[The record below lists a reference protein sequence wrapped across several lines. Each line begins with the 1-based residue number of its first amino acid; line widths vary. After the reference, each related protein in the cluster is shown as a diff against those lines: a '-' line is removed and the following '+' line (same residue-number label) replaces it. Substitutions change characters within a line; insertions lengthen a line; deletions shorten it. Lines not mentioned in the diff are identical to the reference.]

1 MSRYPLKITRKIS
14 ARNGLTMVELIVA
27 IVISAIVMLGV
38 GFVMADSQR
47 QWAVMYNRAYSE
59 VASDSF
65 IATKMFDALVRKA
78 SGQKVLSADDGTWI
92 EIYYPADTNTIVADR
107 YARFVYEPAGDD
119 TSGSLS
125 VQYGTLTPE
134 KEALSTSI
142 ICLNVSNCLFKTSGR
157 SAQMMFTLSDGSQTV
172 TVVSSAYMH
181 NQ

>member
-27 IVISAIVMLGV
+27 VVISAIVMLGV

-47 QWAVMYNRAYSE
+47 QWAVMYNRACSE

-65 IATKMFDALVRKA
+65 IATKTFDALVRRA
-78 SGQKVLSADDGTWI
+78 SGEKFILSDDGSCL
-92 EIYYPADTNTIVADR
+92 EIYYPADANTAAADR
-107 YARFVYEPAGDD
+107 YARFIYEPAGDN
-119 TSGSLS
+119 TGGSLS

-157 SAQMMFTLSDGSQTV
+157 SAQMMLTLSDGSQTV
-172 TVVSSAYMH
+172 TVVSSAYMN